1 MHYYRLLVACTLL
14 TTAAL
19 SAPLPQEAADPAAAP
34 SVAADGTAP
43 TTPFDPSSIASGPD
57 SSFAAG
63 AGPDGTNEESTPATT
78 KESDPITSGNS
89 SSPGLPEVG
98 ADDFGNINGL
108 LSGLSGLQANAGT
121 SNGDDKDTNAALG
134 SLTGTAAQPTGDTQD
149 LAAQSDSASPVGL
162 VAAVMTGS
170 AVSGA

>member
-1 MHYYRLLVACTLL
+1 
-14 TTAAL
+14 
-19 SAPLPQEAADPAAAP
+19 
-34 SVAADGTAP
+34 
-43 TTPFDPSSIASGPD
+43 
-57 SSFAAG
+57 
-63 AGPDGTNEESTPATT
+63 
-78 KESDPITSGNS
+78 
-89 SSPGLPEVG
+89 PGLPEVG

-170 AVSGA
+170 AVSGSSPVGPRPTDSAATAVAAVTPAPTVSPAAVADASSTTASTNGTDNAAAVASDNLTFDLAGFLSGAEFDPAATAPAGAIAAATPTMSA